1 MYEDELYHF
10 GVLGMKWGVRKAKS
24 NSSGSNNRSTKK
36 IGKKNSVSSKKKS
49 SLAKKKKKI
58 LTDSQRQTLKQ
69 VGKTAAIVAGSVI
82 SATTLGYLGSV
93 AYSTAMREWNNS
105 QRDIHNAMV
114 PQENRSGIVTDTTIK
129 KESSTSRPETI
140 NKDVILTPKGAYKH
154 EWLPDIGDINSR
166 KPVRMSDKE
175 WQEKWRDYSEY
186 INDEERKKWAYNR
199 FLNN

>member
-1 MYEDELYHF
+1 MNNELYHH
-10 GVLGMKWGVRKAKS
+10 GVLGMKWGIRKNRSKSS
-24 NSSGSNNRSTKK
+24 NSIKK
-36 IGKKNSVSSKKKS
+36 IGKKNSVSSKKKT
-49 SLAKKKKKI
+49 SLAKKKKKL
-58 LTDSQRQTLKQ
+58 LTDSQKQTLKQ

-114 PQENRSGIVTDTTIK
+114 SQENRSGIVTDTTIK